1 MTWNKKKDIFALM
14 VGHGKS
20 LDGSWDPGCTYG
32 SYTEAGLMLPI
43 VKTAAKWLRK
53 SGVRVLTDAD
63 AGNKRNMKSSVA
75 WAERNGCKRYMSVHC
90 DNRLNATTK
99 SPSGIAPLYVSA
111 AGKKMADTVGKS
123 IAKSM
128 GMKWLGSTRRTDL
141 YELNAT
147 TMPSVILETG
157 FIKAD
162 LKKLKDYKKYGKAL
176 AKAICKYLGV
186 EIYVS
191 RRTQLLRKMAFVI
204 AYMNTHGFRYQV
216 SGNAYSW
223 KTARRKKTSNCATAA
238 SYACQLA
245 GALDDGQIFYIN
257 GRRVVC
263 KGKGTKAKLLKNFTV
278 KHPNK
283 SPRSAKA
290 KKGYITGYSKNPHT
304 QMYAGMNKKN
314 KPTWYSW
321 GPSDVG
327 DKQPKRKP
335 SYDNKKIETML
346 IIKEK

>member
-14 VGHGKS
+14 VGHGTS

-63 AGNKRNMKSSVA
+63 AGNKRNMKSTVA
-75 WAERNGCKRYMSVHC
+75 WAERNGCKIYMSVHC
-90 DNRLNATTK
+90 DYSKA
-99 SPSGIAPLYVSA
+99 PSGVAPLFKTA
-111 AGKKMADTVGKS
+111 ADKKLADTVGKAT
-123 IAKSM
+123 AKSM
-128 GMKWLGSTRRTDL
+128 GMKWRGSFRRTDL

-147 TMPSVILETG
+147 TTEKASVIFETG
-157 FIKAD
+157 SIKAD

-335 SYDNKKIETML
+335 SYDSKKIETML
-346 IIKEK
+346 IIREK